1 MITLAVAA
9 WVGALGLSAK
19 SELEAVMPYASK
31 IKALVVS
38 GDAAGAVDAVDDMAA
53 HTEQARDDTNQVVW
67 RVAEIVP
74 FLGPNLVAVRESAN
88 IADDIVDQVAR
99 PLASVAATFDPASL
113 QPVDGALNLAPLVEA
128 QSEVSS
134 ASLAVESAVDRAQAI
149 DKSLLIGPVAGAV
162 DQLTTLLSENAPVL
176 RSASD
181 VLALVPDAL
190 GATEPREYVL
200 MFQNNA
206 ESRALGGTALSFALL
221 TMDNGRIQLGDALP
235 AGMGNFI
242 DYAESVLPI
251 PDGAEAVY
259 PLGAYGTFIAN
270 VTTRPS
276 FVSAAELTQEM
287 WKRQFGTEIDG
298 VISVDPVALGY
309 VLGATEPI
317 TLSTGDVVT
326 GDNLVPLLLNEV
338 YQRYWNEDRSRNE
351 PSDNELQD
359 QVYAEVVSQT
369 FARFSSGQFDIKK
382 FFAALTRAT
391 EERRIMLWSTQ
402 ESEESV
408 FASLNVDGALPE
420 SDKKTDRVGVYFQ
433 DNVGSKMNFYLQQSV
448 TLEHGVCRGDGH
460 QSSRIN
466 IGLTNGLPLDA
477 ADSISPSILGAYAR
491 EKLEPGVQRMVV
503 MVYAPPGSQITGAT
517 VDGAAV
523 ELEQLHD
530 TDYPV
535 AKFTVSIEPG
545 VTSTMTVDLVSG
557 ESGEKALEAQVTPM
571 VNPTAVAEA
580 PLDCSTVAA
589 G

>member
-1 MITLAVAA
+1 MVLLAAGA
-9 WVGALGLSAK
+9 WVAALGLSAK
-19 SELEAVMPYASK
+19 AELEAAMPYASK
-31 IKALVVS
+31 IKSLVVT
-38 GDAAGAVDAVDDMAA
+38 GDTEGAVAAVDDMAA

-67 RVAEIVP
+67 RIAEIVP
-74 FLGPNLVAVRESAN
+74 FVGPSLVAVRESAT
-88 IADDIVDQVAR
+88 IAADLVDQVAR
-99 PLASVAATFDPASL
+99 PLASVASTFDPASL

-128 QSEVSS
+128 QSEVSAASS
-134 ASLAVESAVDRAQAI
+134 AADSAVDRTQAI
-149 DKSLLIGPVAGAV
+149 DKSFLIGPVAGAL
-162 DQLTTLLSENAPVL
+162 DQLTTLLKENAPVL

-181 VLALVPDAL
+181 MLGLVPDAL

-221 TMDNGRIQLGDALP
+221 TMNNGRIQLGEALP
-235 AGMGNFI
+235 AGGGNFI

-251 PDGAEAVY
+251 PDGADAVY
-259 PLGAYGTFIAN
+259 PLGSYGTFIPN
-270 VTTRPS
+270 VTVRPS
-276 FVSAAELTQEM
+276 FVSAGGLTHEM
-287 WKRQFGTEIDG
+287 WKRQFGTEVDG
-298 VISVDPVALGY
+298 VISVDPVALSY
-309 VLGATEPI
+309 ILGATGPI

-338 YQRYWNEDRSRNE
+338 YMRYWNEDRSREE
-351 PSDNELQD
+351 PTDNELQD
-359 QVYAEVVSQT
+359 QVYAEVMAQT
-369 FARFSSGQFDIKK
+369 FARFSSGQFDIKR

-402 ESEESV
+402 DSEESV

-448 TLEHGVCRGDGH
+448 TLEHGVCRADGH

-477 ADSISPSILGAYAR
+477 ADSISPSILGAYKR
-491 EKLEPGVQRMVV
+491 EKLEPGVQRMIV

-530 TDYPV
+530 TNYPV
-535 AKFTVSIEPG
+535 AKFTVSIDPG
-545 VTSTMTVDLVSG
+545 ATSAMTVDLVSG
-557 ESGEKALEAQVTPM
+557 DTGEKALEAQVTPM
-571 VNPTAVAEA
+571 VNPTTIAEA
-580 PLDCSTVAA
+580 QLDCSTAA
-589 G
+589 AS